1 MTGAIFD
8 MDGLLFDTERIFQ
21 ETWGELAIENGHPLD
36 EFFAGKICGAS
47 QEISLQTL
55 REYYPG
61 KDPQDVSKECWRRM
75 RLKLE
80 TFVPV
85 KKGAEEIL
93 RAFRENGYKLAVAS
107 STDAK
112 QIEHNLVLTGLRSY
126 FDEIISG
133 QEVKN
138 GKPHPDIFLLA
149 AKRIGC
155 RPEDCYIFEDS
166 LNGVRAGYAAGCKT
180 IMIPDLIAP
189 TEDVRQAAF
198 GIYESLAEARK
209 ELLP

>member
-1 MTGAIFD
+1 
-8 MDGLLFDTERIFQ
+8 
-21 ETWGELAIENGHPLD
+21 
-36 EFFAGKICGAS
+36 
-47 QEISLQTL
+47 
-55 REYYPG
+55 
-61 KDPQDVSKECWRRM
+61 M

-112 QIEHNLVLTGLRSY
+112 QIEHNQVLTGLRSY

-155 RPEDCYIFEDS
+155 RPEDCYVFEDS